1 MIQFLNMGSINKMK
15 IISLE
20 FESKKDRDTFIK
32 EHSNKIKYYRM
43 YIKGGRYFIEFGQ
56 DK

>member
-1 MIQFLNMGSINKMK
+1 MK

-20 FESKKDRDTFIK
+20 FETKQDRNEFLKQYYNEIK
-32 EHSNKIKYYRM
+32 CYRM